1 MLGSQGFW
9 QHQVLGGW
17 RLAQQE
23 IQCSRSVRQT
33 VLANMLQYS
42 CLENPRQR
50 NLAGYSLQGRKVSD
64 TTGVTLHAKI
74 QDFFFFFFACGSS
87 PVRVEREGGAVAW
100 LVGTLVKPS
109 VQGHGLLPLQ
119 ELWPISLFFDPL
131 EAGDQKASGQSFSI
145 TGLSGT

>member
-1 MLGSQGFW
+1 MEVVKLLGSQGFW

-74 QDFFFFFFACGSS
+74 QDFFFFFLLVEVPPGELSVKVAQLLGSWE
-87 PVRVEREGGAVAW
+87 PW
-100 LVGTLVKPS
+100 
-109 VQGHGLLPLQ
+109 
-119 ELWPISLFFDPL
+119 
-131 EAGDQKASGQSFSI
+131 
-145 TGLSGT
+145 